1 MESTTF
7 PESYAESNIYLR
19 WETSFKIKGSF
30 SMIKGII
37 LFSISN
43 PPKAITEEDAAV
55 KARSSNPRPKWKI
68 LGEHIPEK
76 SDSPA
81 RETNDEIMIRYFS
94 EGSAQQSL
102 NIRLYP
108 YKFHIFPINPE
119 YSLLLVFILDAQEAM
134 EIVQIF
140 PEATIKLILNC
151 SEDSTELA
159 KTLEQLYNNR
169 NRLLSKLEEVK
180 VLREEIGIFA
190 NRLID
195 AGKFDDAQALIKLA
209 KSVPEKMVTI
219 YKRSKQ
225 EAKARN
231 YRQARRSLSDC
242 LNLAQKIE
250 DTAIQEYIKL
260 KINIYT
266 QIPQYEKQLKSLIA
280 GFTKELSKSIELPSY
295 QRQIYKLDKTLE
307 LLDNLEEDELIEKTL
322 ELSNTLILAG
332 KLVFDLKSLDRKIK
346 TIIKEL

>member
-1 MESTTF
+1 ML
-7 PESYAESNIYLR
+7 I
-19 WETSFKIKGSF
+19 
-30 SMIKGII
+30 
-37 LFSISN
+37 SISN
-43 PPKAITEEDAAV
+43 PPKVNPEGDDAV
-55 KARSSNPRPKWKI
+55 QTRSSNTRPKWKI

-76 SDSPA
+76 PDIPSK
-81 RETNDEIMIRYFS
+81 ETIEEIMIRYFS
-94 EGSAQQSL
+94 ESSNTTL

-108 YKFHIFPINPE
+108 FKYYIFPINTE
-119 YSLLLVFILDAQEAM
+119 RSLLLVFILDSKESM

-140 PEATIKLILNC
+140 PDATVELVQN
-151 SEDSTELA
+151 SSSDPAELA
-159 KTLEQLYNNR
+159 KTLEKLYYNR
-169 NRLLSKLEEVK
+169 NRILSKLEEVK
-180 VLREEIGIFA
+180 VLREEIGFFA
-190 NRLID
+190 NKLID

-209 KSVPEKMVTI
+209 KVVPEKMVTT
-219 YKRSKQ
+219 YLRSKQ
-225 EAKARN
+225 EAKGRN

-242 LNLAQKIE
+242 LNLAQKIN
-250 DTAIQEYIKL
+250 DVALQEYIKL

-266 QIPQYEKQLKSLIA
+266 EIPQYEKKLKSLIT

-346 TIIKEL
+346 TIIQEL